1 VTLGVTGSADAD
13 VTAGPAGSAGTVEAA
28 SPAVG
33 ANKAAAAATII
44 IRIFLSTRIMLV
56 DSAPLP
62 AHRQEQGFARSR
74 DRHHVT
80 VRKFG

>member
-1 VTLGVTGSADAD
+1 M
-13 VTAGPAGSAGTVEAA
+13 
-28 SPAVG
+28 
-33 ANKAAAAATII
+33 AAATII

-56 DSAPLP
+56 NSAPRL
-62 AHRQEQGFARSR
+62 AHGQEQGGARSR